1 MAARY
6 RKTDEKPLLV
16 GDDISMGSVP
26 IKVKEILGEFYS
38 VDDFSDLMA
47 DFMKSYDDTREF
59 FNDTVYMVKPKD
71 NNIRIRVWIA
81 DIPEKCKIPSGV
93 VVMLSRMAVY
103 NFGLQPVKDSDGVRH
118 VIISRP
124 DIGYFYPQSLGTL
137 NEDLLA
143 LLNDGPYRHGKT
155 RDNVFYHV
163 YGNIF
168 RNKRLDGVKVLGNLE
183 NMQRLAEKVDGT
195 YASVKWRNDGES

>member
-1 MAARY
+1 MN
-6 RKTDEKPLLV
+6 KVDEKPLLA
-16 GDDISMGSVP
+16 GDDISMGSVSL
-26 IKVKEILGEFYS
+26 KVKEILGELYS

-59 FNDTVYMVKPKD
+59 FNDVVYMVKPKD
-71 NNIRIRVWIA
+71 NNIRIRAWIA

-103 NFGLQPVKDSDGVRH
+103 NFGLQPVKDNDGVRH

-195 YASVKWRNDGES
+195 YASAKWRDNGES